1 MIITPARFEDEI
13 QHLPDIPD
21 PPIGMLVIQP
31 ELYELMCETLI
42 SLGYEAGIKAIK
54 DKK

>member
-13 QHLPDIPD
+13 KHLPDIPD
-21 PPIGMLVIQP
+21 PPVGMLVIQP
-31 ELYELMCETLI
+31 ELYTLMCETLI

-54 DKK
+54 EEQ